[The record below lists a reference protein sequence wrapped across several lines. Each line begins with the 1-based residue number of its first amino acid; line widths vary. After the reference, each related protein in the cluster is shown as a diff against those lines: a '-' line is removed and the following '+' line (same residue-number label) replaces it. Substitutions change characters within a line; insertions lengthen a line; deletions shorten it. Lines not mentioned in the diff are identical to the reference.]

1 MAQRQETS
9 HAVQD
14 KVWTVDYTD
23 RFTNIH
29 LTVGRMAECIQAV
42 CLTAWPQL
50 QRGRA
55 ATDLC
60 AEQGIRNGIQ
70 HSNMTEKYEQDTFT

>member
-1 MAQRQETS
+1 MAQRHETS

-23 RFTNIH
+23 RSTNIH

-50 QRGRA
+50 QRGGA
-55 ATDLC
+55 APDLC
-60 AEQGIRNGIQ
+60 TGDRIQ
-70 HSNMTEKYEQDTFT
+70 HSNMNDKKERDAFM